1 MIRRGRFRGAAQA
14 RAAAAFRRPEEIA
27 AAAVFLASDE
37 ASSIAGVVLKNGGAL
52 APAGT

>member
-1 MIRRGRFRGAAQA
+1 VQA
-14 RAAAAFRRPEEIA
+14 RAAAAFRRPEEI